1 MKIKLSIFVRFVAL
15 FMVLGCAT
23 TSFAQD
29 GQITGGYGDA
39 DVKDKDVVAAAKFAV
54 KKGGQKQRATIT
66 LVSLNKAQLQV
77 VAGLN
82 YKICLQVSVKKSRKK
97 AMLQFVETVVYKNL
111 KNVYSLTS
119 WVIKKE
125 SECGN

>member
-1 MKIKLSIFVRFVAL
+1 MKIKLSIFAFFVAL
-15 FMVLGCAT
+15 FMIFGSAT
-23 TSFAQD
+23 ASFAQD
-29 GQITGGYGDA
+29 AQITGGYGDA
-39 DVKDKDVVAAAKFAV
+39 DVKDKDVIAAAKFAV
-54 KKGGQKQRATIT
+54 KKGGQKQKATIT

-82 YKICLQVSVKKSRKK
+82 YKVCLQVSVKKSGKK
-97 AMLQFVETVVYKNL
+97 AIRQFVEAVVYKNL

-119 WVIKKE
+119 WVKTKE